1 MYKLF
6 FPLIYIV
13 LPTYLFSTDTEILL
27 HACTQKETNW
37 CYTQTHHP
45 GVNKAGKKK
54 KKQLKPNVINITILR
69 DITIYC
75 KFSFKMSITF

>member
-54 KKQLKPNVINITILR
+54 KKTIKTKCHKHYNTERHNNLL
-69 DITIYC
+69 
-75 KFSFKMSITF
+75 

>member
-54 KKQLKPNVINITILR
+54 KNN
-69 DITIYC
+69 
-75 KFSFKMSITF
+75 